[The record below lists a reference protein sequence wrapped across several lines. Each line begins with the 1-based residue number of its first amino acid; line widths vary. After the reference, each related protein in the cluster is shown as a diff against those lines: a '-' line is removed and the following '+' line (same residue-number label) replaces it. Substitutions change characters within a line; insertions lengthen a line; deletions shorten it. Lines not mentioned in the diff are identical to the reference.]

1 MVTRSDTDGVLVG
14 SAPVE
19 AVLLDMDGTL
29 VDSDGAVERIW
40 SDWATSH
47 GVDPD
52 AVVAV
57 CHGATPQ
64 STMRRFRPDLT
75 DAVIEAQTR
84 ENMRRETMDVADVV
98 AAPGAEHLLGT
109 LADLG
114 LPWAVVTNAD
124 RDLAL
129 ARLDAAGVN
138 RPVLVSV
145 DEVDIGKPHPASY
158 ELGADRVGAPIE
170 RCLVVE
176 DSDSGIAAGRAA
188 GAVVVGLRHDDG
200 DVRVE
205 HLGELAQLLTGR
217 SGS

>member
-1 MVTRSDTDGVLVG
+1 MVTRSETGDVLIDGSV
-14 SAPVE
+14 VE

-40 SDWATSH
+40 SEWATAH
-47 GVDPD
+47 GVDPE

-64 STMRRFRPDLT
+64 TTMRRFRPDLP

-98 AAPGAEHLLGT
+98 AAPGAERLLST

-124 RDLAL
+124 RDLAR
-129 ARLDAAGVN
+129 ARLGAAGVN
-138 RPVLVSV
+138 PPVLVSV

-158 ELGADRVGAPIE
+158 ELGAARVGAAIG

-200 DVRVE
+200 DLRVE
-205 HLGELAQLLTGR
+205 HLGQLAELLAR
-217 SGS
+217 RVGS